1 MVRYTIGGASLA
13 LAFALGAMPLAAQ
26 NGDVPAPVPLPQD
39 SVQVALSQFQELDQ
53 RVNAVQEQAME
64 AQPELQEEQAEI
76 QQAIEAAMFEAH
88 PDLQVALQERLPA
101 MQEQANEAQAAQD
114 TATLQSLN
122 QEYQGIMA
130 RVEQAQAEVVEDA
143 AMRTRLD
150 AYQDRVMAAMVA
162 IDPEIE
168 AVFEELRTLAGRLDA
183 TIGG

>member
-1 MVRYTIGGASLA
+1 MVRDMIRGTGLA
-13 LAFALGAMPLAAQ
+13 LVLSLSALPLFAQEVEEAP
-26 NGDVPAPVPLPQD
+26 PVPLPQD
-39 SVQVALSQFQELDQ
+39 SIQVALNQFQQLDQ

-76 QQAIEAAMFEAH
+76 QQAIESAMFAAH
-88 PDLQVALQERLPA
+88 PDLQAALQERLPA
-101 MQEQANEAQAAQD
+101 MQAEANEAQAAQD
-114 TATLQSLN
+114 TAALQTLN

-130 RVEQAQAEVVEDA
+130 RVEQAQAEVVQEEG
-143 AMRTRLD
+143 MRTRLD

-168 AVFEELRTLAGRLDA
+168 GVFEELRVLAGRLDA